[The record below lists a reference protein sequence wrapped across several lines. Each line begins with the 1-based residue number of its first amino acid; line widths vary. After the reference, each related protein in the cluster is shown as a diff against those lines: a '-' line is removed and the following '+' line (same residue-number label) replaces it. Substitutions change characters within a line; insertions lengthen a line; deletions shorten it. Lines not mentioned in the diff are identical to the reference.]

1 MPARIA
7 VLVSG
12 GGTNLQALLDAPD
25 PAYEVVGVL
34 ADRADAYGLVRAQQ
48 RGIPVDVVSL
58 DDSTERTVWDAR
70 LAASLQAREPDWI
83 VCAGFMRILGPPVL
97 EAFPSRIVNTH
108 PAILPSF
115 PGAHAVRDAL
125 AYGVRMTGCTVH
137 LVDAGVDTGPI
148 LDQRVVRIRDDDD
161 EDSLHER
168 IKVEERAMLVETVQ
182 RLCQHGCTVDG
193 RKATIP

>member
-12 GGTNLQALLDAPD
+12 SGTNLQALLDAPD

-108 PAILPSF
+108 PALLPAF

-125 AYGVRMTGCTVH
+125 AYGVRVTGCTVH

>member
-12 GGTNLQALLDAPD
+12 SGTNLQALLDAPD

-70 LAASLQAREPDWI
+70 LAASLRAREPDWI

-108 PAILPSF
+108 PALLPAF

-125 AYGVRMTGCTVH
+125 AYGVRVTGCTVH